1 MSEKQQSG
9 NGNEV
14 VLEVE
19 SEEIVNEA
27 KVDYLPVSTESSTSG
42 YHSSD
47 NISRFSNVPIPN
59 ETSLSRSK
67 SSNSLGQQSKRIDS
81 DIVGDSNLEQDI
93 TSPDNKSEYTDDE
106 EEEEEEIY
114 KKVNLIKKVKY
125 KKMME
130 WIVFLCSLGVL
141 VASFTVEKL
150 ENFKVWGLEIWKW
163 CVLAMLL
170 FCGMLITNCV
180 VHILVFLIEK
190 NILFRKKVL
199 YFVHLMKKSVQVFV
213 WWGLVLLTW
222 LLLFNRRIERS
233 KTLAKISDH
242 ITGTLV
248 ALLIGALLWL
258 LTKLLFRILASK
270 YMETYCNRIER
281 CLSYKRVIETLSG
294 PPLVN
299 KSPTLTPQMVWE
311 GKRGHWKGKEV
322 TGRAKRSLTPQ
333 MVSVETMDTLVDAIS
348 WNIRLPR
355 NKEIYSEK
363 DAEAAASHIL
373 RKVAKRGFK

>member
-9 NGNEV
+9 NGSEV

-19 SEEIVNEA
+19 SEEIVDEA
-27 KVDYLPVSTESSTSG
+27 KVNYVPVSPEFSSSG

-59 ETSLSRSK
+59 ETSLTRRKSSESVGQRSK
-67 SSNSLGQQSKRIDS
+67 LIDS
-81 DIVGDSNLEQDI
+81 DNVGESNLDQEVG
-93 TSPDNKSEYTDDE
+93 SPDNKSAYTDE
-106 EEEEEEIY
+106 EEEDDEEGEEEIY
-114 KKVNLIKKVKY
+114 KNFNLTKKVKY
-125 KKMME
+125 KKMLME

-150 ENFKVWGLEIWKW
+150 EHYKVWGLEIWKW

-180 VHILVFLIEK
+180 VHMLVFLIEK
-190 NILFRKKVL
+190 NILFKKKVL

-213 WWGLVLLTW
+213 WFGLVLLTW

-248 ALLIGALLWL
+248 ALLIGAFLWL
-258 LTKLLFRILASK
+258 LTMLLFRILASK
-270 YMETYCNRIER
+270 YMENYHDRIEVSLFYQR
-281 CLSYKRVIETLSG
+281 IIEILSG
-294 PPLVN
+294 PPVA
-299 KSPTLTPQMVWE
+299 KA
-311 GKRGHWKGKEV
+311 GKGKEV
-322 TGRAKRSLTPQ
+322 T
-333 MVSVETMDTLVDAIS
+333 
-348 WNIRLPR
+348 
-355 NKEIYSEK
+355 
-363 DAEAAASHIL
+363 
-373 RKVAKRGFK
+373 